1 MKIESFETRFY
12 MVLKI
17 FICYRDEVYHI
28 RPLNFTIAYTK
39 YVHVLIKKI

>member
-17 FICYRDEVYHI
+17 FICYRDGVHHI
-28 RPLNFTIAYTK
+28 QPMNFTIAY
-39 YVHVLIKKI
+39 IK